1 MPIQNDPPPG
11 YPPMPGQPPPS
22 PPANAVTAE
31 TPLEKIAELQ
41 QELVGETEEQ
51 RMVTDGEILEADCEL
66 IGIKPITGPG
76 KGDL

>member
-22 PPANAVTAE
+22 PPVNAVTSE
-31 TPLEKIAELQ
+31 TPLDWGEQ
-41 QELVGETEEQ
+41 Q
-51 RMVTDGEILEADCEL
+51 
-66 IGIKPITGPG
+66 TGKTPVKLDHRPG